1 MIRVAHSI
9 VIRRPVAEVF
19 AVVADVE
26 TWPRWNATAREAHKT
41 SPGPM
46 GVGTR
51 FRLAGHLF
59 GRAVQMDHEVTA
71 YEPPRMFAAT
81 TLSGPFR
88 ATGTYTFE
96 PLDGDTRLNLVMEG
110 EPGGV
115 MKLAAAALGPAIKR
129 QVETQQAH
137 LKELL
142 EGGRLG

>member
-1 MIRVAHSI
+1 MIRVEHSI

-71 YEPPRMFAAT
+71 YEPPKLFAAT
-81 TLSGPFR
+81 TLSGPSR
-88 ATGTYTFE
+88 APGTYTLAQ
-96 PLDGDTRLNLVMEG
+96 PDRHLRLD
-110 EPGGV
+110 
-115 MKLAAAALGPAIKR
+115 
-129 QVETQQAH
+129 
-137 LKELL
+137 
-142 EGGRLG
+142 

>member
-1 MIRVAHSI
+1 MIRVEHSI

-19 AVVADVE
+19 AFVTDVQ
-26 TWPRWNATAREAHKT
+26 TWPRWNSTARDAYKT

-71 YEPPRMFAAT
+71 YEPNRTFVAR
-81 TLSGPFR
+81 TLSGPFQ

-96 PLDGDTRLNLVMEG
+96 PSNGGTRLNLVMEG

-115 MKLAAAALGPAIKR
+115 MKLATPALTAAVKR

-137 LKELL
+137 LKKLL
-142 EGGRLG
+142 EGERSC

>member
-19 AVVADVE
+19 AVVTDVE
-26 TWPRWNATAREAHKT
+26 TWPRWNATAREARKT

-46 GVGTR
+46 DVGIR

-71 YEPPRMFAAT
+71 YEPPRTFAAT

-115 MKLAAAALGPAIKR
+115 MKLAAVALSAAITR

-137 LKELL
+137 LKALL
-142 EGGRLG
+142 EGGRSC